1 MGANKVIYC
10 VEDDKNIQ
18 NIEVYTLKSMGFEAQ
33 GLDDGKALFAAIE
46 EKMPRLIIL
55 DIMLDGKDG
64 IEILKELKSKQKTK
78 HIPIIMA
85 TAKGEEYEKIEALD
99 LGADDYLVK
108 PISMLEMVSRVK
120 AVLRRYEFSKE
131 EDSNILKYGDL
142 EIDQE
147 GHLVKMAGQ
156 DLDLTYKEYQ
166 LLVML
171 IKNQGIVLTR
181 AQLLKEI
188 WDIAYEGSSRT
199 VDVHI
204 RTLRQKLKENGK
216 NILTIRNV
224 GYKMEK
230 E

>member
-1 MGANKVIYC
+1 MIYC

-18 NIEVYTLKSMGFEAQ
+18 KIEVYTLNSMGFEAK
-33 GLDDGKALFAAIE
+33 GLDNGEALFAAIK
-46 EKMPRLIIL
+46 EKFPRLIIL
-55 DIMLDGKDG
+55 DIMLEGKDG
-64 IEILKELKSKQKTK
+64 IEILKTLRSLPETK
-78 HIPIIMA
+78 NIPVIMA

-120 AVLRRYEFSKE
+120 AVLRRYEISQE
-131 EDSNILKYGDL
+131 ETKRVLKYK
-142 EIDQE
+142 EIEINLD
-147 GHLVKMAGQ
+147 GHLVKIAGE
-156 DLDLTYKEYQ
+156 DIDLTHKEYQ

-171 IKNQGIVLTR
+171 VKNQGIVLSR
-181 AQLLKEI
+181 SQLLKDI

-204 RTLRQKLKENGK
+204 RTLRSKLKESGK
-216 NILTIRNV
+216 YILTIRNV

-230 E
+230 LNGE